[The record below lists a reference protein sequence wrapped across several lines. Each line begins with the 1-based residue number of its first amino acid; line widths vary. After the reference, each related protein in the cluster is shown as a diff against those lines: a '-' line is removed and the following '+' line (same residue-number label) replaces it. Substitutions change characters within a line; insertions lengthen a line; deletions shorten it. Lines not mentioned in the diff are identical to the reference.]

1 MRKKQKAQVQGMNK
15 AEKGMVPWSRDEF
28 NWIEAE
34 FHRLRAHQK
43 GVSKSPGI
51 HIETG
56 IGSMDNLILL
66 MEIFQ
71 GRYSNEEFM
80 AHFIRHQQLLEFLSE
95 KKDDLIKEG
104 LIKEDGSRTIYQSVL
119 IDTLCVLPLTQEK
132 LGPNG
137 DKIYTFSYQEVV
149 SAAKIRLNA
158 HLN

>member
-1 MRKKQKAQVQGMNK
+1 
-15 AEKGMVPWSRDEF
+15 
-28 NWIEAE
+28 
-34 FHRLRAHQK
+34 
-43 GVSKSPGI
+43 
-51 HIETG
+51 
-56 IGSMDNLILL
+56 
-66 MEIFQ
+66 
-71 GRYSNEEFM
+71 M
-80 AHFIRHQQLLEFLSE
+80 AHFIRHQQLLEFLSV

-149 SAAKIRLNA
+149 NAAKVRLNA

>member
-1 MRKKQKAQVQGMNK
+1 MRKKQKAQDMNK
-15 AEKGMVPWSRDEF
+15 AEKGLVPWSREEF
-28 NWIEAE
+28 NWVEAE
-34 FHRLRAHQK
+34 FHRLRAKQK
-43 GVSKSPGI
+43 GANKSPGI

-56 IGSMDNLILL
+56 IGSIDNLILL

-80 AHFIRHQQLLEFLSE
+80 AHFIRHQQLLEFLSM

-104 LIKEDGSRTIYQSVL
+104 LIKEDGSKTIYQSVL
-119 IDTLCVLPLTQEK
+119 IDTLCVLGLTQEK
-132 LGPNG
+132 LGPHG
-137 DKIYTFSYQEVV
+137 DKIYTFSYQEVI